1 MLNTVKQALTVVMC
15 AAIAASGCASTGAM
29 RIAPVPAA
37 SRGTA
42 SRAVLIEYVQQLPP
56 GTAVRVD
63 RTNGRSLRGTLMKA
77 TGQSL
82 FVQPKTRIPEA
93 IVEIPMDDLL
103 SVTPVPQGS
112 GNNIGRAIGA
122 GAAAG
127 AGATL
132 AIFLILIAAFGD

>member
-1 MLNTVKQALTVVMC
+1 MSNTAKQAMAVVMC

-29 RIAPVPAA
+29 RIAPVP
-37 SRGTA
+37 SSQGTA

-103 SVTPVPQGS
+103 GVTPVPQGS

>member
-1 MLNTVKQALTVVMC
+1 MMKTFKQAMAVMMC
-15 AAIAASGCASTGAM
+15 AAMAASGCATAGGP
-29 RIAPVPAA
+29 RIASVPSAPQEHA
-37 SRGTA
+37 G
-42 SRAVLIEYVQQLPP
+42 RAVLVEYVQKLST
-56 GTAVRVD
+56 GMAVRID
-63 RTNGRSLRGTLMKA
+63 RANRRSVRGTLMKA

-93 IVEIPMDDLL
+93 IVEIPLDDVLR
-103 SVTPVPQGS
+103 VTPDVQSGS
-112 GNNIGRAIGA
+112 GLGRAIGA

>member
-1 MLNTVKQALTVVMC
+1 MC
-15 AAIAASGCASTGAM
+15 AAIATSGCAATGGT
-29 RIAPVPAA
+29 RIGPVP
-37 SRGTA
+37 SPSQGTA
-42 SRAVLIEYVQQLPP
+42 SRAVLIEYVQKLPP

-93 IVEIPMDDLL
+93 IVEIPMDDVLG
-103 SVTPVPQGS
+103 VTPVPQGS
-112 GNNIGRAIGA
+112 NNLGRAIGA

>member
-1 MLNTVKQALTVVMC
+1 MSNTVKQVLAVVMC
-15 AAIAASGCASTGAM
+15 AAIAASGCSSTGAM
-29 RIAPVPAA
+29 RIAPMPSA
-37 SRGTA
+37 SQGTA
-42 SRAVLIEYVQQLPP
+42 SRAVLIEYVQKLPP
-56 GTAVRVD
+56 GTVVHVD